1 MSQFL
6 PVDFVVRDYQIVQ
19 RLGQGGFAITYVA
32 RHLDT
37 GELRCL
43 KESFTSEFHLR
54 AQDHSV
60 GVIGDKY
67 QADVEEINSRFKQE
81 AQSLSKIDHTNV
93 VKVHDVFDA
102 NGTSYIAMEYVQGE
116 TLKQLVLRLKSKDKG
131 LGANQL
137 RHIFLK
143 LAKALRHVHH
153 AGMLHQDISP
163 DNVLIRPNT
172 EPVLIDFGSVSR
184 MELQAS
190 TQSRLFIVKDGYS
203 PPELYDRRVMPTKA
217 SDVYSLGATMIF
229 AIAGQKP
236 MDAIARKRN
245 ADPVTKSLPLWVC
258 NLRWDAPLENTMV
271 LDPRQRIDDL
281 DPLIQAL
288 EGGGGDPIDDDQPP
302 NPRWLLMAVTAL
314 VFMGLAGTWLWGTRD
329 LVMERKVALFLGS
342 LPEIDDDEVATHLS
356 VWPTAD
362 GEYLSQAA
370 RVDTALFEG
379 WHHAQMISVQRAG
392 LLSWKYK
399 REILLGDSSEAE
411 TALVEGE
418 LHFNVAMK
426 IHGWLEEN
434 SMFQERMQEP

>member
-32 RHLDT
+32 RHLGT

-288 EGGGGDPIDDDQPP
+288 EGYVQPP
-302 NPRWLLMAVTAL
+302 PSTPKPRWLLLAVTAL
-314 VFMGLAGTWLWGTRD
+314 VFMGLAGAWLWGTRD
-329 LVMERKVALFLGS
+329 QVMERKVALFLGS

-370 RVDTALFEG
+370 KVDTALFEG
-379 WHHAQMISVQRAG
+379 WHHAQMLSVERAG

>member
-116 TLKQLVLRLKSKDKG
+116 TLKQLVLRLKSKNKG

-203 PPELYDRRVMPTKA
+203 PPELYDRRVMPSKA

-229 AIAGQKP
+229 AISGQKP

-245 ADPVTKSLPLWVC
+245 GDPVTKSLPLWVC

-288 EGGGGDPIDDDQPP
+288 EGHVQPP
-302 NPRWLLMAVTAL
+302 PPPKRWLLMAVTAL
-314 VFMGLAGTWLWGTRD
+314 VFIGLAGAWLWGTRD
-329 LVMERKVALFLGS
+329 QVMERKVALFLGS

-379 WHHAQMISVQRAG
+379 WHHAQMLSVERAG

>member
-379 WHHAQMISVQRAG
+379 WHHAQMISVERAG

>member
-1 MSQFL
+1 
-6 PVDFVVRDYQIVQ
+6 
-19 RLGQGGFAITYVA
+19 
-32 RHLDT
+32 
-37 GELRCL
+37 
-43 KESFTSEFHLR
+43 
-54 AQDHSV
+54 
-60 GVIGDKY
+60 
-67 QADVEEINSRFKQE
+67 
-81 AQSLSKIDHTNV
+81 
-93 VKVHDVFDA
+93 
-102 NGTSYIAMEYVQGE
+102 
-116 TLKQLVLRLKSKDKG
+116 
-131 LGANQL
+131 
-137 RHIFLK
+137 
-143 LAKALRHVHH
+143 
-153 AGMLHQDISP
+153 
-163 DNVLIRPNT
+163 
-172 EPVLIDFGSVSR
+172 
-184 MELQAS
+184 
-190 TQSRLFIVKDGYS
+190 
-203 PPELYDRRVMPTKA
+203 
-217 SDVYSLGATMIF
+217 MIF

-288 EGGGGDPIDDDQPP
+288 EGRLPP
-302 NPRWLLMAVTAL
+302 QLPPPQPRWLLMAVTAL
-314 VFMGLAGTWLWGTRD
+314 VFMGLAGAWLWGTRD
-329 LVMERKVALFLGS
+329 QVMERKVALFLGS

-379 WHHAQMISVQRAG
+379 WHHAQMLSVERAG

>member
-32 RHLDT
+32 RHLGT

-116 TLKQLVLRLKSKDKG
+116 TLKQLVLRLKSKDEG

-271 LDPRQRIDDL
+271 LDPRQRIEDL

-288 EGGGGDPIDDDQPP
+288 EGRLPTPP
-302 NPRWLLMAVTAL
+302 EPKPRWLLMAVTAL
-314 VFMGLAGTWLWGTRD
+314 VFMGLAGAWLWGTRD
-329 LVMERKVALFLGS
+329 QVMERKVALFLGS

-379 WHHAQMISVQRAG
+379 WHHVQMLSVERAG

>member
-116 TLKQLVLRLKSKDKG
+116 TLKQLVLRLKSKGKS

-203 PPELYDRRVMPTKA
+203 PPELYDRRVMPSKA

-229 AIAGQKP
+229 AISGQKP

-288 EGGGGDPIDDDQPP
+288 EGRLPP
-302 NPRWLLMAVTAL
+302 QLPPPQPRWLLMAVTAL
-314 VFMGLAGTWLWGTRD
+314 VFMGLAGAWLWGTRD
-329 LVMERKVALFLGS
+329 QVMERKVALFLGS

-379 WHHAQMISVQRAG
+379 WHHAQMLSVERAG

>member
-137 RHIFLK
+137 RYIFLK

-229 AIAGQKP
+229 AITGKKP
-236 MDAIARKRN
+236 MDAIARKSN

-288 EGGGGDPIDDDQPP
+288 EGPP
-302 NPRWLLMAVTAL
+302 PSSPQKPRWLLMAVTAL
-314 VFMGLAGTWLWGTRD
+314 VFMGLAGAWLWGTRD
-329 LVMERKVALFLGS
+329 QVMERKVALFLGS

-362 GEYLSQAA
+362 GAYLSQAA
-370 RVDTALFEG
+370 KVDTALFEG
-379 WHHAQMISVQRAG
+379 WHHAQMLSVERAG

-418 LHFNVAMK
+418 LHFNMAMK
-426 IHGWLEEN
+426 IHGWQEEN
-434 SMFQERMQEP
+434 PMFKERMQEP

>member
-116 TLKQLVLRLKSKDKG
+116 TLKQLVLRLKSKGKS

-203 PPELYDRRVMPTKA
+203 PPELYDRRVMPSKA

-229 AIAGQKP
+229 AISGQKP

-288 EGGGGDPIDDDQPP
+288 EGYVQPSP
-302 NPRWLLMAVTAL
+302 STPKPRWLLMAVTAL
-314 VFMGLAGTWLWGTRD
+314 VFMGLAGAWLWGTRD
-329 LVMERKVALFLGS
+329 QVMERKVALFLGS

-379 WHHAQMISVQRAG
+379 WHHAQMLSVERAG

>member
-54 AQDHSV
+54 AEDHSV
-60 GVIGDKY
+60 GLIGDKY
-67 QADVEEINSRFKQE
+67 QADVEEINIRFKKE
-81 AQSLSKIDHTNV
+81 AQSLSKIDHPNV

-116 TLKQLVLRLKSKDKG
+116 TLKQLVLRLKSKDEG

-137 RHIFLK
+137 RHIFRK
-143 LAKALRHVHH
+143 LAMALRHVHH

-203 PPELYDRRVMPTKA
+203 PPELYDRRVMPSKA

-229 AIAGQKP
+229 SITGKKP

-245 ADPVTKSLPLWVC
+245 ADPVTKILPLWVC
-258 NLRWDAPLENTMV
+258 NLRWDASLENTMI
-271 LDPRQRIDDL
+271 LDPLQRITDL

-288 EGGGGDPIDDDQPP
+288 EGVEGDDFDGNQPP
-302 NPRWLLMAVTAL
+302 PRPWRLMVVTAL
-314 VFMGLAGTWLWGTRD
+314 VFMGLAGDWLWGTRD
-329 LVMERKVALFLGS
+329 LVVERKVALFLGS
-342 LPEIDDDEVATHLS
+342 LPEIDDDEVATHLT

-362 GEYLSQAA
+362 GEYHSQAA
-370 RVDTALFEG
+370 RLDTTLFEG
-379 WHHAQMISVQRAG
+379 WHHVQVMSVDRAG
-392 LLSWKYK
+392 LLSWTYK

-418 LHFNVAMK
+418 LHFNMAMK
-426 IHGWLEEN
+426 IHGWQEEN
-434 SMFQERMQEP
+434 PMFKERMQEP

>member
-116 TLKQLVLRLKSKDKG
+116 TLKQLVLRLKSKNKG

-203 PPELYDRRVMPTKA
+203 PPELYDRRVMPSKA

-229 AIAGQKP
+229 AISGQKP

-288 EGGGGDPIDDDQPP
+288 EGHVQPP
-302 NPRWLLMAVTAL
+302 PPPPKRWLLMAVTAR
-314 VFMGLAGTWLWGTRD
+314 VFIGLAGAWLWGTRD
-329 LVMERKVALFLGS
+329 QVMERKVALFLGS

-379 WHHAQMISVQRAG
+379 WHHAQMLSVERAG

-418 LHFNVAMK
+418 LHFNMAMK